1 MASIDLVGLSK
12 VYAGGVAA
20 VDDLTLS
27 DRRR

>member
-20 VDDLTLS
+20 VDDLDPV
-27 DRRR
+27 DRGR